1 MYFYFDK
8 KIIFFDL
15 AGAFTKQPLPILKPL
30 SSKTSSPVKPAQL
43 SPNKSFE
50 ALKPSQLSPNKSFE
64 ALKPKAKKQDDIFSD
79 ARQDESDGDT
89 SVLSDG
95 QTTDNSEGFNV

>member
-1 MYFYFDK
+1 M
-8 KIIFFDL
+8 IFECS
-15 AGAFTKQPLPILKPL
+15 AGAFTKQPLPILKPAPKV
-30 SSKTSSPVKPAQL
+30 SQSSPVKTSPAKA
-43 SPNKSFE
+43 NASFD
-50 ALKPSQLSPNKSFE
+50 

-79 ARQDESDGDT
+79 AKMDDSDGDT